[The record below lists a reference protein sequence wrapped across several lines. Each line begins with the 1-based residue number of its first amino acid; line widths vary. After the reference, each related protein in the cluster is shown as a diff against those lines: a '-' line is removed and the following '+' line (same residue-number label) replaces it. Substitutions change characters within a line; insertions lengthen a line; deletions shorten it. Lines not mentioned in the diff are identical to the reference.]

1 MGSMKAPLQQGLQR
15 GLQLNVSELQI
26 PRGFANYFVTA
37 GISRIAIGS
46 GSFHRASG
54 GSFW

>member
-1 MGSMKAPLQQGLQR
+1 MKAPSQQALQR
-15 GLQLNVSELQI
+15 GFQLSTSECRI
-26 PRGFANYFVTA
+26 PRGFANYFVKA
-37 GISRIAIGS
+37 GISRMAIGS